1 MLLMHNTVAEH
12 PVDLRHFSAQITQ
25 QIDNVGGLLRKLS
38 AGLLLVAPPG
48 YTGHAAHPLPDNHT
62 HLVTA
67 EQLLQPCDIF
77 LIPEVVAHR
86 GEQPMLL
93 DILQQAGRNLRAGAQ
108 RLFHKKGDFPADQ
121 RPLNRSMRLRRHT
134 NIHGIQLVGIQ
145 HLCDFPIPF
154 SAVGT
159 SHVFTLLP
167 AAAADRLELHILH
180 S

>member
-1 MLLMHNTVAEH
+1 
-12 PVDLRHFSAQITQ
+12 
-25 QIDNVGGLLRKLS
+25 
-38 AGLLLVAPPG
+38 
-48 YTGHAAHPLPDNHT
+48 
-62 HLVTA
+62 
-67 EQLLQPCDIF
+67 
-77 LIPEVVAHR
+77 
-86 GEQPMLL
+86 MLL
-93 DILQQAGRNLRAGAQ
+93 DILQQAGRNLRARTQ
-108 RLFHKKGDFPADQ
+108 RLLHEKGDLPADQ

-180 S
+180 SRQQIGMHLGEPACSYNSYIKCHPLTS